1 MRHNEYL
8 LDKSYFEKV
17 ATLFNKGQSNPK
29 KILVVEHVEHAVI
42 NSLDFIDYLCEHYE
56 VYFIPKP
63 KSIDR

>member
-29 KILVVEHVEHAVI
+29 KTPCRRARR
-42 NSLDFIDYLCEHYE
+42 D
-56 VYFIPKP
+56 
-63 KSIDR
+63 